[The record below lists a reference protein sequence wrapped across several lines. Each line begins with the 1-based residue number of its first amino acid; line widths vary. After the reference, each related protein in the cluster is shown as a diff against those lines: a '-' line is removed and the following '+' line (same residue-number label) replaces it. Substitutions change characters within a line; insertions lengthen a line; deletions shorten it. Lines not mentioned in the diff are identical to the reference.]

1 MTDHGAE
8 GWARRARDL
17 LAQQV
22 AVVRG
27 SELLDLV
34 LPRECGGCRRAGEEW
49 CVRCARALAAL
60 AFAAPSA
67 PVVSSACSVRG
78 DPPRGRTR
86 TAPGGVEDTPGR
98 GPGPEGPLVS
108 FETGPARVGGAPWVV
123 PHRAPGGM
131 PPVHAWG
138 IYADPLRAVISAW
151 KDGGR
156 RDLVCVLEPVLAASI
171 AGALEG
177 VGWVDGTVL
186 VVPAPSSRR
195 AERQRGDTP
204 IVDLCRAAVTVVGGT
219 DGADSR
225 RGSGAGAGLVLR
237 VAPALRHVRRVED
250 QSGLGTA
257 ARRGNLKEALAVKP
271 LWHKVVRQRRCL
283 LVDDVVTTG
292 ATLAEAARA
301 LREAGAGPVVG
312 AAMAATQRTR
322 G

>member
-1 MTDHGAE
+1 MGAGGAA
-8 GWARRARDL
+8 GWARRARGL
-17 LAQQV
+17 LGEHVGRQLGV
-22 AVVRG
+22 LRG
-27 SELLDLV
+27 SDVLDLV
-34 LPRECGGCRRAGEEW
+34 LPRECGGCARAGDEW

-60 AFAAPSA
+60 AFAHPSVGDESAPSRTRPA
-67 PVVSSACSVRG
+67 PTEGERALGAPPGRA
-78 DPPRGRTR
+78 DPP
-86 TAPGGVEDTPGR
+86 TPGA
-98 GPGPEGPLVS
+98 GWPGRL
-108 FETGPARVGGAPWVV
+108 GGAPWVV

-138 IYADPLRAVISAW
+138 IYADPLRSLVSGW

-156 RDLVCVLEPVLAASI
+156 RDLVRVLEPLLAASM
-171 AGALEG
+171 AGALAG
-177 VGWVDGTVL
+177 LGWADGGVL

-204 IVDLCRAAVTVVGGT
+204 MVDLCVAAAAAVGH
-219 DGADSR
+219 
-225 RGSGAGAGLVLR
+225 GSPAGALPVSGDGPGVVLR

-257 ARRGNLKEALAVKP
+257 ARRGNLQGALMVKP
-271 LWHKVVRQRRCL
+271 LWRNVVRGRACL

-301 LREAGAGPVVG
+301 LREAGAGPV
-312 AAMAATQRTR
+312 AAATIAATQRTR

>member
-1 MTDHGAE
+1 M
-8 GWARRARDL
+8 
-17 LAQQV
+17 
-22 AVVRG
+22 
-27 SELLDLV
+27 
-34 LPRECGGCRRAGEEW
+34 
-49 CVRCARALAAL
+49 
-60 AFAAPSA
+60 
-67 PVVSSACSVRG
+67 
-78 DPPRGRTR
+78 
-86 TAPGGVEDTPGR
+86 
-98 GPGPEGPLVS
+98 GPQASDGP
-108 FETGPARVGGAPWVV
+108 GPARVGGAPWVV

-138 IYADPLRAVISAW
+138 IYADPLRAVVSAW

-156 RDLVCVLEPVLAASI
+156 RDLLRVLEPVLAESI
-171 AGALEG
+171 AGALDG
-177 VGWVDGTVL
+177 VGWVGGTVL

-195 AERQRGDTP
+195 AERHRGDTP
-204 IVDLCRAAVTVVGGT
+204 IVDLCGAAVLAVGRA
-219 DGADSR
+219 DGPDSR
-225 RGSGAGAGLVLR
+225 RGSGGGAGLVLR

-257 ARRGNLKEALAVKP
+257 ARRGNLKGALTVKP
-271 LWHKVVRQRRCL
+271 LWHNVVRGRRCL